1 MTFKMYTYTGLKNV
15 INKSITYVG
24 EVTGVF
30 KNDTDLIE
38 PTLVL
43 APGYE
48 VTNKNYFLI
57 DGLYYFVKE
66 VTRSQER
73 LVVQL
78 DLDDLESYKSS
89 ILANYAVLDRSTN
102 KFNAYQVDHD
112 IPMINSNEITVTKF
126 PNGFSGES
134 LILTVSGG

>member
-73 LVVQL
+73 LTVQL
-78 DLDDLESYKSS
+78 DLDELESYKSS
-89 ILANYAVLDRSTN
+89 IFFLFLHRR
-102 KFNAYQVDHD
+102 H
-112 IPMINSNEITVTKF
+112 
-126 PNGFSGES
+126 
-134 LILTVSGG
+134 

>member
-73 LVVQL
+73 LTVQL
-78 DLDDLESYKSS
+78 DLDELESYKSS

-102 KFNAYQVDHD
+102 KFNAYQVDRD